1 MNPQLT
7 KPQWVSYPQSI
18 REKLREIFKIPKSEG
33 CEVCNN
39 MLVSDGS
46 SHQDLQAI
54 SVASMQE
61 YLKTDED
68 DFKKLFDAVLAI
80 IDPQPIYVVE
90 DGVPVTPEIVTIPE
104 EQVEEFKEEVPASTI
119 PEELQ
124 AVIDAAAPKNK
135 KKPAPIP
142 SDVKEILENRS
153 LNANQNKN
161 EQTKETSSN

>member
-124 AVIDAAAPKNK
+124 AVIDAAAPKT
-135 KKPAPIP
+135 KPKGCP
-142 SDVKEILENRS
+142 KGG
-153 LNANQNKN
+153 
-161 EQTKETSSN
+161 